1 MSVTC
6 PKCGSRNLRYAHL
19 RTQSERLWSILGIRP
34 LRCRSC
40 YCRFIERTWRISTMR
55 FARCPRCWRMDL
67 SRWSRNDYRVPFFR
81 GLLLSLGASPYRCEY
96 CRVNFVSFR
105 RRKEKYDPQKRKAKR
120 RSTQKH
126 PENHEMAG

>member
-1 MSVTC
+1 
-6 PKCGSRNLRYAHL
+6 
-19 RTQSERLWSILGIRP
+19 
-34 LRCRSC
+34 
-40 YCRFIERTWRISTMR
+40 
-55 FARCPRCWRMDL
+55 MDL